1 MGMNEMLKALK
12 GLPAEVKR
20 LLDENGQLVGEI
32 DSLNAELGQ
41 VKVSLEE
48 KNIKINDLEDELA
61 HERVTTKSMQRNYQS
76 QIDSLEKE
84 KQQMAEEMERLR
96 QKLAEDAERD
106 PSAKE
111 SKKAR
116 ETIAKLQGDVD
127 DLKQKCENTQQDFD
141 ELKASV
147 DKDYIPV
154 ATIEEGVRDY
164 AEETDPKQGHDVF
177 VILNVL
183 LAGSMPWGKCSKRLK
198 AYFKKA
204 VKEFNEAKRVQ
215 NVTNQFGN
223 GSSANVFN
231 DKVEGKFE
239 NG

>member
-1 MGMNEMLKALK
+1 
-12 GLPAEVKR
+12 
-20 LLDENGQLVGEI
+20 
-32 DSLNAELGQ
+32 
-41 VKVSLEE
+41 
-48 KNIKINDLEDELA
+48 
-61 HERVTTKSMQRNYQS
+61 MQ
-76 QIDSLEKE
+76 
-84 KQQMAEEMERLR
+84 A
-96 QKLAEDAERD
+96 
-106 PSAKE
+106 
-111 SKKAR
+111 
-116 ETIAKLQGDVD
+116 DVD

-204 VKEFNEAKRVQ
+204 VKEFNESKRVQ
-215 NVTNQFGN
+215 NVTNQFGS

>member
-1 MGMNEMLKALK
+1 MRYRLAGWAL
-12 GLPAEVKR
+12 GAVLYSSIA
-20 LLDENGQLVGEI
+20 
-32 DSLNAELGQ
+32 STQ
-41 VKVSLEE
+41 VFAVDVS
-48 KNIKINDLEDELA
+48 N
-61 HERVTTKSMQRNYQS
+61 
-76 QIDSLEKE
+76 
-84 KQQMAEEMERLR
+84 
-96 QKLAEDAERD
+96 
-106 PSAKE
+106 
-111 SKKAR
+111 
-116 ETIAKLQGDVD
+116 
-127 DLKQKCENTQQDFD
+127 FD

>member
-1 MGMNEMLKALK
+1 MELNEMLKALK

-96 QKLAEDAERD
+96 QKLAEDADRD

-116 ETIAKLQGDVD
+116 ETIAKLQSDVD

-164 AEETDPKQGHDVF
+164 AEETDPKQVHDVF

-204 VKEFNEAKRVQ
+204 VKEFNESKRVQ